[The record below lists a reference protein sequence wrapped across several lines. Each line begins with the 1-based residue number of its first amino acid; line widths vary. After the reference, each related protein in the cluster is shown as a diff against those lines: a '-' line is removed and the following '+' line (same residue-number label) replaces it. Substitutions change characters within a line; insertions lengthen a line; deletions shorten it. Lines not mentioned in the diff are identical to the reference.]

1 MDTKIR
7 ILIADDQALF
17 AHLLKTV
24 LETRATEFEVI
35 GIACNGREALD
46 LVAERTPDVLLLD
59 LSMPVMDGVR
69 TAQELK
75 RRGDPVK
82 VMVLTTFDDPGPIRE
97 VLAMGVGGYVLKD
110 CEPQEL
116 FSAIRAVYDGSTSL
130 SPGVVR
136 RLIPEGEGAAPRGNA
151 GVFGLGPDHGLGPD
165 RVRILEVL
173 NRREQEILALVAEGL
188 SNKEIGARLFIA
200 EQTIKNNICNIYEK
214 LGVHDRSKLVKIAE
228 SFVAPETST

>member
-1 MDTKIR
+1 MESKIR
-7 ILIADDQALF
+7 VLIADDQALF

-24 LETRATEFEVI
+24 LETRSTEFEVI

-46 LVAERTPDVLLLD
+46 LVSERKPDVLLLD

-75 RRGDPVK
+75 KRGDPVK

-116 FSAIRAVYDGSTSL
+116 FSSIRAVYDGSTSL
-130 SPGVVR
+130 SPAVVR
-136 RLIPEGEGAAPRGNA
+136 RLIPGAERAEPNPASGT
-151 GVFGLGPDHGLGPD
+151 LGAD
-165 RVRILEVL
+165 RARIAEVL
-173 NRREQEILALVAEGL
+173 NRREQEILSLVAEGL
-188 SNKEIGARLFIA
+188 SNKEIGGRLFIA

-228 SFVAPETST
+228 GFVAEGGSA

>member
-1 MDTKIR
+1 MESKIR

-24 LETRATEFEVI
+24 LETRSTEFEVI
-35 GIACNGREALD
+35 GIAGNGLEALD
-46 LVAERTPDVLLLD
+46 LSAALKPDVLLLD

-75 RRGDPVK
+75 RRGDPVRI
-82 VMVLTTFDDPGPIRE
+82 MVLTTFDDPGPIRD
-97 VLAMGVGGYVLKD
+97 VLAIGVGGYVLKD

-130 SPGVVR
+130 SPGVIR
-136 RLIPEGEGAAPRGNA
+136 RLIPAAGIAVPYLAFGAAGAA
-151 GVFGLGPDHGLGPD
+151 GAD
-165 RVRILEVL
+165 RSRIAELL
-173 NRREQEILALVAEGL
+173 NRREQEILMLVAEGL

-200 EQTIKNNICNIYEK
+200 EQTIKNNICNINEK
-214 LGVHDRSKLVKIAE
+214 LGIHDRAKLVKLAE
-228 SFVAPETST
+228 SFVASGSST